1 MKSVQNTLGFLDKET
16 VASDG
21 KTSEETTDDGSVPT
35 SAEIEAVKG
44 QTDADSADE
53 NKTKEESVSGQK
65 EDGKDEKMKIRKTAC
80 LRAMIKK
87 NRREAILRRG
97 QMNRLL
103 EARTVRTG
111 FIL

>member
-1 MKSVQNTLGFLDKET
+1 MR
-16 VASDG
+16 
-21 KTSEETTDDGSVPT
+21 
-35 SAEIEAVKG
+35 
-44 QTDADSADE
+44 
-53 NKTKEESVSGQK
+53 
-65 EDGKDEKMKIRKTAC
+65 KMKIRKTAC
-80 LRAMIKK
+80 LIEMIKK